1 MYTLKKLKMK
11 NKTLRKEIILDARG
25 VECPIPVLKARK
37 LAQST
42 KNGDKIKVL
51 CTDPLAEMD
60 FKHYCEQSKFDFLG
74 CTVID
79 DNYIIKYK
87 FIAN

>member
-11 NKTLRKEIILDARG
+11 NKSLRKEIILDARG

-51 CTDPLAEMD
+51 YTDPLAEMD
-60 FKHYCEQSKFDFLG
+60 FKHYCDQSG
-74 CTVID
+74 Y
-79 DNYIIKYK
+79 NYIGSTKKQNKSHYK
-87 FIAN
+87 KT

>member
-1 MYTLKKLKMK
+1 MK
-11 NKTLRKEIILDARG
+11 NNTSDREIILDARG
-25 VECPIPVLKARK
+25 LECPIPVLRARK

-60 FKHYCEQSKFDFLG
+60 FKHYCEQSKFKYINCVKKNG
-74 CTVID
+74 EITI
-79 DNYIIKYK
+79 YYQIIKTD
-87 FIAN
+87 